1 MRYTGRATAL
11 RPHSP
16 ALTLL
21 LGALVTLASFAT
33 DMGLPVLSATA
44 ASLGVDAGTAALTL
58 SVFMAGFALGP
69 LLFGPL
75 SDHYGRRPVLLAGCA
90 AFSLFGALGAFS
102 ESLRALLLWRF
113 LMGMGAGTSQVLVVA
128 MVRDLYAGAE
138 ARVRQSYV
146 NLAAGIAP
154 IVAPSL
160 GVAVAA

>member
-75 SDHYGRRPVLLAGCA
+75 SDHYGRRPVLLAGVLAYALCGGLA
-90 AFSLFGALGAFS
+90 AFSGSLG
-102 ESLRALLLWRF
+102 ALLLWRL
-113 LMGMGAGTSQVLVVA
+113 LMGIGAGSCQVLVLTI
-128 MVRDLYAGAE
+128 VRDLFTGFE
-138 ARVRQSYV
+138 AR
-146 NLAAGIAP
+146 A
-154 IVAPSL
+154 
-160 GVAVAA
+160 